1 MKNYFDV
8 LRTCP
13 LFHGISE
20 QDLGAMLSC
29 LGARAFRCKKSETL
43 TARGKPQDFAD

>member
-29 LGARAFRCKKSETL
+29 LGARAFRCKKGETL
-43 TARGKPQDFAD
+43 MARGEPQDFSD